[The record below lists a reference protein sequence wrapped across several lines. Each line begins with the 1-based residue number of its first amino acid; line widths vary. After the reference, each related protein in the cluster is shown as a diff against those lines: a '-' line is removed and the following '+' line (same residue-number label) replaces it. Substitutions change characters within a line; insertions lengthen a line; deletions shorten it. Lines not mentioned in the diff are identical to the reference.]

1 MKLPIS
7 LRSMVAL
14 IAAAAMGLAVVS
26 LYLVPPAQPVTKT
39 HDNVL
44 SLDTWA
50 VEWRDVVI
58 PVYTQGLVRARHE
71 LPLSLEVS
79 GRVEE
84 VSPAFADGGRVMAGE
99 ILLRLDPEPFELEVV
114 SQQNAVHAARLHV
127 AETRARARVA
137 GASGRASALGR
148 FEPQMDEARSRL
160 AAAQAGLR
168 QAERQREQAELVASI
183 SGRLKGVNVMPGQHL
198 QAGAVLGQLYQEN
211 LVEVR
216 LPVRDDW
223 LALLGIVPGD
233 DRSLQQVKATLRGRF
248 AGRDGQWEGKV
259 VRREG
264 GLNRNQMMHLIVQV
278 ANHEQTLPLEPGV
291 LVQAE
296 LRGALTPA
304 VAVLPRS
311 AQAGESSIW
320 VLDDE
325 KRLRRQTVAVL
336 HHDSE
341 HLYVHDG
348 VSSETRAVLAG
359 DLQLLEGMKINPRP
373 PAGKLAR
380 VDDPGHGEGV
390 TR

>member
-1 MKLPIS
+1 MTFPS
-7 LRSMVAL
+7 LRTLVAL
-14 IAAAAMGLAVVS
+14 IAAAAVTVAVAM
-26 LYLVPPAQPVTKT
+26 LYLVPPAQPAQNVR
-39 HDNVL
+39 DNIL
-44 SLDTWA
+44 ALDTWK
-50 VEWRDVVI
+50 VSWSDQII
-58 PVYTQGLVRARHE
+58 PVYTQGQVSARHQ

-84 VSPAFADGGRVMAGE
+84 VAPAFADGGRVMAGE
-99 ILLRLDPEPFELEVV
+99 ILLRLDPEPFELEVIT
-114 SQQNAVHAARLHV
+114 QQNAVQAARLHL

-137 GASGRASALGR
+137 GSASRSSALGR

-168 QAERQREQAELVASI
+168 QAQRQLEQTELVAAI
-183 SGRLKGVNVMPGQHL
+183 SGRLKGVQVMPGQHL
-198 QAGAVLGQLYQEN
+198 QAGTVLGQLYQED

-233 DRSLQQVKATLRGRF
+233 DSTLEPVQARLSGRF
-248 AGRDGQWEGKV
+248 AGRTGEWQGKV

-278 ANHEQTLPLEPGV
+278 ANHEQDLPLEPGV

-296 LRGALTPA
+296 LRGAPTQA

-311 AQAGESSIW
+311 AQAGEDSIW

-325 KRLRRQTVAVL
+325 QRLRRQTVVVL
-336 HHDSE
+336 HHDRDN
-341 HLYVHDG
+341 LYVNDG
-348 VSSETRAVLAG
+348 VTSSTRAVLAG
-359 DLQLLEGMKINPRP
+359 DLQLLEGMRINPNP
-373 PAGKLAR
+373 PAPGLANMSG
-380 VDDPGHGEGV
+380 PLQ
-390 TR
+390 

>member
-7 LRSMVAL
+7 LRTLVAL
-14 IAAAAMGLAVVS
+14 AAAFAMGAAVVS
-26 LYLVPPAQPVTKT
+26 LYLVPPAQPVIKRY
-39 HDNVL
+39 DNVL
-44 SLDTWA
+44 SLDTWQ

-99 ILLRLDPEPFELEVV
+99 VLLRLDPEPFELEVV
-114 SQQNAVHAARLHV
+114 AQQNAVHAARLHV

-137 GASGRASALGR
+137 GGSSRSSALGR

-168 QAERQREQAELVASI
+168 QAQRQLEQTELVASI
-183 SGRLKGVNVMPGQHL
+183 SGRLKGVKVMPGQHL
-198 QAGAVLGQLYQEN
+198 QAGASLGLLYQED

-233 DRSLQQVKATLRGRF
+233 DGSLQQVDAVLRGRF
-248 AGRDGQWEGKV
+248 AGQDGEWQGRV

-278 ANHEQTLPLEPGV
+278 ENVEQTLPLEPGV

-296 LRGALTPA
+296 LRGAATPA

-311 AQAGESSIW
+311 AQAGEGSIW
-320 VLDDE
+320 VLDED
-325 KRLRRQTVAVL
+325 KRLRRQAVAVL

-348 VSSETRAVLAG
+348 VSSQTQVVLAG
-359 DLQLLEGMKINPRP
+359 DLQLLEGMQINPRP
-373 PAGKLAR
+373 PGADLASM
-380 VDDPGHGEGV
+380 VEGQATESV